1 MTYIGWYRSPYGVA
15 VSCIGG
21 MPWVWL
27 IRVLFVTMKEGT
39 LRWNKAFEQT
49 GFKDAAEVCV
59 GKEAF

>member
-1 MTYIGWYRSPYGVA
+1 
-15 VSCIGG
+15 